1 VHRTSALFAALLAAA
16 VLVGCTSEGSDSRT
30 HEPAQQASAAPSAPP
45 NPAIQSLIKPADATW
60 TNTLK
65 IPRLLHNRA
74 TVPRWGWVKLLR
86 PASNN
91 SVSFAKGED
100 CGIDFMGKLVAD
112 GSRGSS
118 LTVAYFPPRAAYG
131 ASCPRGAIVGIS
143 TDDFPTMTARA
154 AAMAREH
161 NRQLSAVRSLY
172 RKDES
177 TQQFNFT
184 GKPVGAPTL
193 PEHRWVRVMNPYPI
207 ESVNVTRGFWSTCS
221 INDRGRVQV
230 VGTLGGQ
237 PLAVFYTGV
246 HRAGAECPSGTLFM
260 LANQRDDLPTIN

>member
-30 HEPAQQASAAPSAPP
+30 HEPAQQASAAPSTPP
-45 NPAIQSLIKPADATW
+45 NPAIQSLMKPADATW

-74 TVPRWGWVKLLR
+74 TVPRWEWVKLLR
-86 PASNN
+86 SARNN
-91 SVSFAKGED
+91 NGSFAKGEV
-100 CGIDFMGKLVAD
+100 CGIEFMGQLVAD

-118 LTVAYFPPRAAYG
+118 LTVAYYPPRAAYG
-131 ASCPRGAIVGIS
+131 TSCPRGAIVGIS
-143 TDDFPTMTARA
+143 ADDFQSMTARA
-154 AAMAREH
+154 AATAREY
-161 NRQLSAVRSLY
+161 NRQLTAVRSLY
-172 RKDES
+172 QQDKR

-184 GKPVGAPTL
+184 GKPVGASTST
-193 PEHRWVRVMNPYPI
+193 EHRWVRVMNPYPI
-207 ESVNVTRGFWSTCS
+207 ESVNVTRGFWSKCS

-230 VGTLGGQ
+230 VGTLGEQ

-246 HRAGAECPSGTLFM
+246 HRAGTQCPSGTLFM